1 MKKKSK
7 TLLIYILTFVLFSNV
22 SHGQD
27 IYLLGGI
34 NFSKLGQQK
43 DNTSSI
49 NREYRPGFHIG
60 PAVAIKLNDHIDLSP
75 ALLFSLKREYDESTI
90 YIPRFDNTNRSY
102 RYDFKSSINDYYL
115 DLPITL
121 KFNFKLAEQK
131 LYALAG
137 PYVNLLLFDNS
148 TTELFVDGEPMDLE
162 NQFEAKFSNRIDYG
176 IQMGLGA
183 QLKSYVIQATYDY
196 GFYRTMKY
204 EDLPIED
211 SSRNAVVRITL
222 GYKF

>member
-1 MKKKSK
+1 MSKINK
-7 TLLIYILTFVLFSNV
+7 TLLIYILSLVLFSNV

-27 IYLLGGI
+27 IFLLGGL

-43 DNTSSI
+43 DNATSI
-49 NREYRPGFHIG
+49 YREYRPGFHIG
-60 PAVAIKLNDHIDLSP
+60 PSVAIKLNDHFDINP
-75 ALLFSLKREYDESTI
+75 ALLFSSKREYSESTI
-90 YIPRFDNTNRSY
+90 YIPRFDNSNTSY
-102 RYDFKSSINDYYL
+102 RYDFKSSINEYYL

-121 KFNFKLAEQK
+121 KFKFNVGEQK

-137 PYVNLLLFDNS
+137 PYVNVLLFDDS
-148 TTELFVDGEPMDLE
+148 TTELFVDGERTEIE
-162 NQFEAKFSNRIDYG
+162 NQFEGKFSNRIDYG
-176 IQMGLGA
+176 IQMGLGV

-204 EDLPIED
+204 ADLPLEE
-211 SSRNAVVRITL
+211 SVRNAVARITL

>member
-1 MKKKSK
+1 MKKISK
-7 TLLIYILTFVLFSNV
+7 TLLINLLSFVLFSNV

-60 PAVAIKLNDHIDLSP
+60 PAVAMKLNDHFDLAP
-75 ALLFSLKREYDESTI
+75 ALLFSLKREYSESTM
-90 YIPRFDNTNRSY
+90 YIPSFDNTNTSY
-102 RYDFKSSINDYYL
+102 RYDFKSSINAYYL

-121 KFNFKLAEQK
+121 KFNFKLGEQK

-137 PYVNLLLFDNS
+137 PYVNLLLFDDT
-148 TTELFVDGEPMDLE
+148 TTELFVDSEPTDME
-162 NQFEAKFSNRIDYG
+162 NQFEEKFSNRIDYG
-176 IQMGLGA
+176 IQIGLGA
-183 QLKSYVIQATYDY
+183 QLETYIIQATYDY
-196 GFYRTMKY
+196 GFYRKIKY
-204 EDLPIED
+204 ENIPVEA
-211 SSRNAVVRITL
+211 SSRNAVARITL

>member
-1 MKKKSK
+1 MKKISK
-7 TLLIYILTFVLFSNV
+7 TLFIYILSFVLFSKIA
-22 SHGQD
+22 HGQD

-49 NREYRPGFHIG
+49 NMEYRPGFHIG
-60 PAVAIKLNDHIDLSP
+60 PAVAIKLNDHIDLSQT
-75 ALLFSLKREYDESTI
+75 LLFSLKREYDESTI
-90 YIPRFDNTNRSY
+90 YIPRFDNTNTSN
-102 RYDFKSSINDYYL
+102 RYDFKSSINEYYL

-121 KFNFKLAEQK
+121 KFNFKLGEQK

-148 TTELFVDGEPMDLE
+148 TTELFVDGEAREME
-162 NQFEAKFSNRIDYG
+162 NQFEEKFSNRIDYG

-204 EDLPIED
+204 DDIPVEVDN
-211 SSRNAVVRITL
+211 RNAVARFSL
-222 GYKF
+222 GYLF

>member
-1 MKKKSK
+1 MKKISK

-22 SHGQD
+22 SYGQD

-43 DNTSSI
+43 VNDSQV
-49 NREYRPGFHIG
+49 NRAYRPGFHIG
-60 PAVAIKLNDHIDLSP
+60 PAIDIKLNDHFDLAP
-75 ALLFSLKREYDESTI
+75 ALMFSLKRENSESTI
-90 YIPRFDNTNRSY
+90 YMPSFDNTNTSN
-102 RYDFKSSINDYYL
+102 RYEFKSSVNEYYL

-121 KFNFKLAEQK
+121 KFHFKLREQK

-148 TTELFVDGEPMDLE
+148 TTELFVGGEPREMG
-162 NQFEAKFSNRIDYG
+162 NQFEGKFSNRIDYG
-176 IQMGLGA
+176 IQMGLGV
-183 QLKSYVIQATYDY
+183 QLSSYVIQTTYDY
-196 GFYRTMKY
+196 GIYRSMKY
-204 EDLPIED
+204 EDTQFEE
-211 SSRNAVVRITL
+211 SVRNAIARITL

>member
-1 MKKKSK
+1 MSKISK
-7 TLLIYILTFVLFSNV
+7 TLLIYIVSFVLFSNV
-22 SHGQD
+22 AHGQD
-27 IYLLGGI
+27 IFLMGGV

-60 PAVAIKLNDHIDLSP
+60 PAVAMKLNDHFDLIPS
-75 ALLFSLKREYDESTI
+75 LLFSLKREYSESTI
-90 YIPRFDNTNRSY
+90 YIPRFDNTNASY
-102 RYDFKSSINDYYL
+102 RYDFKSSINEYYL

-121 KFNFKLAEQK
+121 KFNFKLGEQK

-137 PYVNLLLFDNS
+137 PYVNLRLFDDS
-148 TTELFVDGEPMDLE
+148 TTELFIDGEASEFE

-176 IQMGLGA
+176 IQVGLGA
-183 QLKSYVIQATYDY
+183 ELKSYVIQATYDY

-204 EDLPIED
+204 EDIPFEE
-211 SSRNAVVRITL
+211 SVRNAVARITF